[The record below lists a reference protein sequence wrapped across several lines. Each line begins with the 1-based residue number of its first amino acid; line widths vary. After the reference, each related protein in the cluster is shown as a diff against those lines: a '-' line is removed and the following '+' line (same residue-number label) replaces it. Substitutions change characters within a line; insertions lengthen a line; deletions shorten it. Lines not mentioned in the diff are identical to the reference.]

1 MRAKPEITRMADLP
15 KVPITIG
22 DMSYN
27 RTGLWRYLMPAIH
40 DRVAPCQIA
49 CPLGMP
55 SPDFINDLIR
65 QDAARAL
72 NRIMEINPLP
82 GITGRLCYHPC
93 QSKCLRR
100 GLDSNIQIQ
109 MLERYLAD
117 TAPEPAASA
126 PKSLKAQ
133 VAVLGAGPLGLST
146 AYFLGRMGIS
156 VTVCDPLDQPGGFLA
171 SVDDDKL
178 PKEILVRE
186 TNRLISLAN
195 IQLKLGD
202 DYSTLDSDS
211 MKQGWRLII
220 HDQTAHAKDSG
231 PAKSLTMLS
240 SQLSSGRLL
249 LNTTGVCLRNIY
261 KANQIAIAVA
271 AGRELAAQAL
281 SSLGFSQQ
289 SDELKGLINSG
300 QTESSISTRDIRYE
314 LFDEQDSVCAGSKG
328 QTLSDEQAL
337 AEARRC
343 LSCGHCNLC
352 GRCLVFCPDVSLS
365 VNKQGTK
372 PEVDEMH
379 CKGCGICAYEC
390 PRRAIAMER

>member
-1 MRAKPEITRMADLP
+1 MRAKPEIARMADLP

-22 DMSYN
+22 DMTYN

-40 DRVAPCQIA
+40 DRIAPCQIA

-65 QDAARAL
+65 QEPARAL
-72 NRIMEINPLP
+72 NRIMELNPLP

-100 GLDSNIQIQ
+100 EIDSNVQIQ

-117 TAPEPAASA
+117 TAPEPAPSA
-126 PKSLKAQ
+126 PKSLKTQ

-146 AYFLGRMGIS
+146 AYFLGRMDIS
-156 VTVCDPLDQPGGFLA
+156 VTVCDPLDQPGGFLG
-171 SVDDDKL
+171 SMDNDKL
-178 PKEILVRE
+178 PKEILGRE
-186 TNRLISLAN
+186 TKRLISLAN
-195 IQLKLGD
+195 IQLKLGN
-202 DYSTLDSDS
+202 DYSGLDSGG
-211 MKQGWRLII
+211 MKQGWQLII
-220 HDQTAHAKDSG
+220 LDQTAHVKDSAS
-231 PAKSLTMLS
+231 AKSLTMLS
-240 SQLSSGRLL
+240 NQLSSGRLRL
-249 LNTTGVCLRNIY
+249 DTTGVCLRGIY
-261 KANQIAIAVA
+261 KANQIAMAVA
-271 AGRELAAQAL
+271 AGRELALQAL

-289 SDELKGLINSG
+289 SKELKALINSG
-300 QTESSISTRDIRYE
+300 KTENPISKRDIRFE
-314 LFDEQDSVCAGSKG
+314 LFDEQDSGCADFKG
-328 QTLSDEQAL
+328 QTLSDEQVL
-337 AEARRC
+337 AEAKRC

-365 VNKQGTK
+365 VNEQSTK

-390 PRRAIAMER
+390 PRRAITMER

>member
-1 MRAKPEITRMADLP
+1 MRAKPEIARMADLP

-22 DMSYN
+22 DMTYN

-40 DRVAPCQIA
+40 DRIAPCQIA

-65 QDAARAL
+65 QDPARAL
-72 NRIMEINPLP
+72 NRIMELNPLP

-100 GLDSNIQIQ
+100 EIDSNVQIQ

-117 TAPEPAASA
+117 TAPEPAPSA
-126 PKSLKAQ
+126 PKSPKAQ

-146 AYFLGRMGIS
+146 AYFLGRMDIS
-156 VTVCDPLDQPGGFLA
+156 VTVCDPLDQPGGFLG
-171 SVDDDKL
+171 SMDNDKL
-178 PKEILVRE
+178 PKEILGRE
-186 TNRLISLAN
+186 TKRLISLAN
-195 IQLKLGD
+195 IQLKLGN
-202 DYSTLDSDS
+202 DYSGLDSGG
-211 MKQGWRLII
+211 MKQGWQLII
-220 HDQTAHAKDSG
+220 LDQTAHVKDSAS
-231 PAKSLTMLS
+231 AKSLTMLS
-240 SQLSSGRLL
+240 NQLSSGRLRL
-249 LNTTGVCLRNIY
+249 DTTGVCLRGIY
-261 KANQIAIAVA
+261 KANQIAMAVA
-271 AGRELAAQAL
+271 AGRELALQAL

-289 SDELKGLINSG
+289 SKELKALINSG
-300 QTESSISTRDIRYE
+300 KTENPISKRDIRFE
-314 LFDEQDSVCAGSKG
+314 LFDEQDSVRADSKG
-328 QTLSDEQAL
+328 QTLSDEQVL
-337 AEARRC
+337 AEAKRC

-365 VNKQGTK
+365 VNEQSTK

-390 PRRAIAMER
+390 PRRAITMER

>member
-1 MRAKPEITRMADLP
+1 LRGRPEITRMADLP

-22 DMSYN
+22 DMTHN

-72 NRIMEINPLP
+72 DRIMELNPLP

-100 GLDSNIQIQ
+100 GLDSNVQIQ
-109 MLERYLAD
+109 RLERYLAD
-117 TAPEPAASA
+117 KAPEPATSA
-126 PKSLKAQ
+126 PESLKAQ

-156 VTVCDPLDQPGGFLA
+156 VTVCDLLDQPGGFLA
-171 SVDDDKL
+171 SVDNDKL
-178 PKEILVRE
+178 PKEILGRE
-186 TNRLISLAN
+186 TTRLIRLAN
-195 IQLKLGD
+195 IQLKLGG
-202 DYSTLDSDS
+202 DYSALDSGG

-220 HDQTAHAKDSG
+220 HDRTAHAKDSG
-231 PAKSLTMLS
+231 PAKSLIMLS
-240 SQLSSGRLL
+240 SRLSSGHLML
-249 LNTTGVCLRNIY
+249 DTTGVCPRDIY

-271 AGRELAAQAL
+271 AGRELAVQAL
-281 SSLGFSQQ
+281 ISLGFRQQ

-300 QTESSISTRDIRYE
+300 QTESAISTRDIRYE
-314 LFDEQDSVCAGSKG
+314 LFDEQESVCVDSEG
-328 QTLSDEQAL
+328 QALYGEQAL
-337 AEARRC
+337 AEAKRC

-390 PRRAIAMER
+390 PRRAITMER

>member
-1 MRAKPEITRMADLP
+1 MRAKPEIKRMADLP
-15 KVPITIG
+15 KAPITIG
-22 DMSYN
+22 DMTHN

-65 QDAARAL
+65 RDAARAL
-72 NRIMEINPLP
+72 NRILELNPLP

-100 GLDSNIQIQ
+100 ELDSNVQIQ

-117 TAPEPAASA
+117 TAPEPATSP
-126 PKSLKAQ
+126 PKSFKAQ

-146 AYFLGRMGIS
+146 AYFLGRMDIS
-156 VTVCDPLDQPGGFLA
+156 VTVCDPLDQPGGFLV
-171 SVDDDKL
+171 SVDNDKL
-178 PKEILVRE
+178 PKEILGRE

-195 IQLKLGD
+195 IQLKLGN
-202 DYSTLDSDS
+202 DYSTLASGS

-249 LNTTGVCLRNIY
+249 LDTTGVCLRDIY
-261 KANQIAIAVA
+261 KPNQIAIAVA
-271 AGRELAAQAL
+271 AGRELAVQAL

-314 LFDEQDSVCAGSKG
+314 LFDEQDSVCADSKG

-337 AEARRC
+337 AEAKRC

-372 PEVDEMH
+372 LEVDEMH

-390 PRRAIAMER
+390 PRRAITMER